1 MVNNIRKEKNM
12 PTQLGDIKLYSLKEI
27 SETLKVTE
35 VTLRS
40 YLNSGRLRGQKMGT
54 RWFVTENNLR
64 EYFKDNGKPETKKK
78 ISLHGITKNSAVTD
92 KDIEEVKQI

>member
-1 MVNNIRKEKNM
+1 M

-40 YLNSGRLRGQKMGT
+40 YLTSGKLKGQKMGT

-64 EYFKDNGKPETKKK
+64 EYFRDTGKPETNKK
-78 ISLHGITKNSAVTD
+78 ISLFGITKDSVVTE
-92 KDIEEVKQI
+92 KDIEEAKQIWK